1 MTNLRQNMKWFCASN
16 MEKLFKIVKSGK
28 KMEDMENELT
38 KKTQS
43 EIIMAQNTSD
53 GFLANV
59 V

>member
-1 MTNLRQNMKWFCASN
+1 MKWFCASN
-16 MEKLFKIVKSGK
+16 MEKLFKIVKSSK
-28 KMEDMENELT
+28 KMEDMEIELT

-53 GFLANV
+53 GFLVNV

>member
-1 MTNLRQNMKWFCASN
+1 MKWFCASN

-28 KMEDMENELT
+28 KMEDMEKELT
-38 KKTQS
+38 KKIQS
-43 EIIMAQNTSD
+43 EIIMTQNTSD